1 MVLIVADLK
10 VYINSS
16 KFNVAL
22 AKFVYM
28 DRLTFPLNVFEMPS
42 THRILF
48 LDMVV
53 AQIRRIPRS
62 SQSSMIESN
71 YLFVDLPVDSL

>member
-1 MVLIVADLK
+1 MVERQALMCLLALKSVDNLISKWHWSLKDETMVLIVADLK

-28 DRLTFPLNVFEMPS
+28 DRLTFPLNVFEMPQL
-42 THRILF
+42 TGF
-48 LDMVV
+48 C
-53 AQIRRIPRS
+53 
-62 SQSSMIESN
+62 
-71 YLFVDLPVDSL
+71 FWTW